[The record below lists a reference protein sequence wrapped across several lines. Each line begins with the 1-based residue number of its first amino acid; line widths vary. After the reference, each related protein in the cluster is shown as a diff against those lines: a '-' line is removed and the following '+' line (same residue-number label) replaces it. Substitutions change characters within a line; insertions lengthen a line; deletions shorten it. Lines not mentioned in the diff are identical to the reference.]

1 MEVYNILERKDARAF
16 ASRPKPLYTSKEL
29 KSDAGNAGDM
39 SIAKDSSANRSFS
52 PSKRATSPLKS

>member
-1 MEVYNILERKDARAF
+1 MEVYNILERKDAKAY
-16 ASRPKPLYTSKEL
+16 ASRPKGVYIPKDL

-52 PSKRATSPLKS
+52 PSKRATSP